1 MENKFNEIAEKYKIE
16 KKNGL
21 YSLDD
26 IAKNIAKTNLIYE
39 TYPKAAKIDNKK
51 YIIMEEFKNIIFKSQ
66 TNEAYECKKILL
78 INNNLNK
85 LFSFE
90 GNTIIWIVHEN
101 TIWTKAIKV
110 MKILEYTD
118 TNKSIRNIIK
128 KENKKSYEKIITWGG
143 AFKAGSEIFIFEKIC
158 KETIFINEAG
168 LYELILHSKK
178 DIAKRFKNWLTSE
191 VLPIITRT
199 GKYDITTSNNEF
211 AIELKKEI
219 IDYNDYIG
227 KNVLYIIKIGNN
239 LFKYG
244 ITSNLIKRIEQHTN
258 TFKIIDCIKIFVLNT
273 EQECREIETSIRRIS
288 KQLKINKTY
297 NSQTEIFEPTECYT
311 IDYIL
316 KKIDTY
322 IENQKINK
330 KVNEK
335 LDSNLLIA
343 QETTKQELI
352 KSNNKCF
359 DLNLQYLELFKNKMI
374 TKDEF
379 KELTNNLHI
388 YISNSKDQIK
398 QQTIEC
404 ISNNTQQLN
413 QEPIEFIPKK
423 KENNIIKYN
432 DDDFIDI
439 IDDDIELQDIN
450 NIQQKSNLIINKPL
464 EEEKK
469 EKELIIDNNDLI
481 ENKKTEKKHKCIS
494 CDNMINLNS
503 IKCVYCTYRQQIID
517 SVNNRGRPSYKT
529 LKKQLETSNY
539 AAIGRTNNVGAN
551 TIRKWMKYYEKY
563 NLTDYEGK
571 KINNKK

>member
-1 MENKFNEIAEKYKIE
+1 MENKFNEITEKYKIE

-66 TNEAYECKKILL
+66 TNEAYECKKILM

-90 GNTIIWIVHEN
+90 GNDIVWIIHDD
-101 TIWTKAIKV
+101 TIWTIGNNIA
-110 MKILEYTD
+110 KILDYED
-118 TNKSIRNIIK
+118 PNRSIRQIINK
-128 KENKKSYEKIITWGG
+128 INKKSLEQILISAPAESAGEEIIKNKKS
-143 AFKAGSEIFIFEKIC
+143 APEESSRAEIKNIVGSISK
-158 KETIFINEAG
+158 KTIFINEAG
-168 LYELILHSKK
+168 LYELILYSKK
-178 DIAKRFKNWLTSE
+178 DIAKRFRTWLTTE
-191 VLPIITRT
+191 VLPAITRT
-199 GKYDITTSNNEF
+199 GKYDIATSSNEF
-211 AIELKKEI
+211 AIKLKKEI

-227 KNVLYIIKIGNN
+227 KNVLYIIKIDNN

-297 NSQTEIFEPTECYT
+297 NNQTEIFEPTECYT

-322 IENQKINK
+322 IENQKINR
-330 KVNEK
+330 KVDN
-335 LDSNLLIA
+335 NLLIA
-343 QETTKQELI
+343 QEETKKELI
-352 KSNNKCF
+352 KV
-359 DLNLQYLELFKNKMI
+359 NLQYLELLKNNII
-374 TKDEF
+374 TKQEF
-379 KELTNNLHI
+379 NDMLHNFNLSIMNN
-388 YISNSKDQIK
+388 DQIK
-398 QQTIEC
+398 QQTIEY
-404 ISNNTQQLN
+404 
-413 QEPIEFIPKK
+413 IPKK

-439 IDDDIELQDIN
+439 IDDDIELQDID
-450 NIQQKSNLIINKPL
+450 NIQKKSNLIINKPIK
-464 EEEKK
+464 E

-481 ENKKTEKKHKCIS
+481 ENKKTEKKRKCIS
-494 CDNMINLNS
+494 CDNMVNRNS

-517 SVNNRGRPSYKT
+517 SVNNRDRPTYKT
-529 LKKQLETSNY
+529 LKKELETSNY
-539 AAIGRTNNVGAN
+539 TAVGKHYDKNPN
-551 TIRKWMKYYEKY
+551 TIRKWIVYYEKY
-563 NLTDYEGK
+563 NLTDYEGE

>member
-1 MENKFNEIAEKYKIE
+1 
-16 KKNGL
+16 
-21 YSLDD
+21 
-26 IAKNIAKTNLIYE
+26 LIYE

-66 TNEAYECKKILL
+66 TNEAYECKKMLM

-90 GNTIIWIVHEN
+90 GNDIIWIMHDD
-101 TIWTKAIKV
+101 TIWTIGNNIT
-110 MKILEYTD
+110 KILEYED
-118 TNKSIRNIIK
+118 PNGSIRKIINK
-128 KENKKSYEKIITWGG
+128 INKKSLEQILIS
-143 AFKAGSEIFIFEKIC
+143 APAESAGEEIKNIVGSISK
-158 KETIFINEAG
+158 KTIFINEAG
-168 LYELILHSKK
+168 LYELILYSKK
-178 DIAKRFKNWLTSE
+178 DIAKRFRTWLTSE
-191 VLPIITRT
+191 VLPKITRT
-199 GKYDITTSNNEF
+199 GKYDIATSNNEF

-244 ITSNLIKRIEQHTN
+244 ITSNLIKRIEQHIN

-330 KVNEK
+330 KVDN
-335 LDSNLLIA
+335 NLLIA
-343 QETTKQELI
+343 QEETKKELI
-352 KSNNKCF
+352 KV
-359 DLNLQYLELFKNKMI
+359 NLQYLELLKNNII
-374 TKDEF
+374 TKQEF
-379 KELTNNLHI
+379 NDMLHNFNLSIMNN
-388 YISNSKDQIK
+388 DQIK
-398 QQTIEC
+398 QQT
-404 ISNNTQQLN
+404 
-413 QEPIEFIPKK
+413 IEFIPKK

-439 IDDDIELQDIN
+439 IDDDIELQDIDD
-450 NIQQKSNLIINKPL
+450 IQEKSNLILNKPIK
-464 EEEKK
+464 E

-481 ENKKTEKKHKCIS
+481 ENKKTEKKRKCIS
-494 CDNMINLNS
+494 CDNMVNRNS
-503 IKCVYCTYRQQIID
+503 TKCVYCTYRQQIID
-517 SVNNRGRPSYKT
+517 SVNNRNRPTYKT
-529 LKKQLETSNY
+529 IKKELETSNY
-539 AAIGRTNNVGAN
+539 TAIGKHYDKTPN
-551 TIRKWMKYYEKY
+551 TIRKWMVYYEKY